1 MHTLSS
7 PWTSCMDL
15 QGGNGYTTPLK
26 KWQGEACFY
35 QQLLMQLWLGAHS
48 AATLK
53 KISHLSSGDT
63 HNDKKH
69 AQPVR
74 EAEYVRDTD
83 ETPTHQTR
91 SKSKGK
97 WLSTAASASHLPG
110 ERWMHS
116 WTCLPLL
123 IISFHNIRPLSFHK
137 YETGPVSLEKTFAA
151 NILSS

>member
-1 MHTLSS
+1 
-7 PWTSCMDL
+7 
-15 QGGNGYTTPLK
+15 
-26 KWQGEACFY
+26 
-35 QQLLMQLWLGAHS
+35 MQLWLGAHS

-97 WLSTAASASHLPG
+97 
-110 ERWMHS
+110 
-116 WTCLPLL
+116 
-123 IISFHNIRPLSFHK
+123 
-137 YETGPVSLEKTFAA
+137 
-151 NILSS
+151 